1 MRINMPLTGREC
13 LYPADQRL
21 VSTTDTTGKITY
33 CNDEFIAVSGFTREQ
48 LIGSPHNLVRHPD
61 MPAPVFEQMWAYLKA
76 GKSWMG
82 IVKNRCQNGDH
93 YWVNAYVTPI
103 LENGRVVGYESV
115 RVRPDADQVRRATAL
130 YARLNQ
136 GRAAASLGERVGV
149 AARFLLLPLLG
160 ATLGPLLYL
169 SGAGGWGVA
178 LPVLLS
184 LAQTAATMRFVK
196 RAMRRVALAA
206 PKAFDS
212 ELVARTYSD
221 DTGAVSRLQLA
232 MISEGAR
239 IRTALGLLGDYATR
253 TASQASQNGQLVQQ
267 AEQALQAQRVEADM
281 AATAMHEMAASI
293 NQVAVHVQQT
303 AEEARQV
310 NQLSIDGTRQAQ
322 QSRAVVEKL
331 AHTVDGISA
340 SVAGLASEAQSIQQA
355 ANMIRAIAEQT
366 NLLALNAAIE
376 AARAG
381 EQGRGFAVV
390 ADEVRALASKTQEST
405 TTIQGIIASLQDVAG
420 RAVQIA
426 HQGSEEA
433 RAGVARV
440 VETEQALGGITVA
453 IERIHQMS
461 EQMASAA
468 EQQNVVAE
476 DVSRQISNISTAA
489 EQNAAVT
496 ARSAHLGGE
505 LEATA
510 HALHALVARFDT

>member
-1 MRINMPLTGREC
+1 MRINMPLSGRESIF
-13 LYPADQRL
+13 PADQRL
-21 VSTTDTTGKITY
+21 ISTTDTQSRITY
-33 CNDEFIAVSGFTREQ
+33 CNDEFVAVSGFTREQ
-48 LIGSPHNLVRHPD
+48 LIGSSHNLVRHPD
-61 MPAPVFEQMWAYLKA
+61 MPAQVFEQMWEYLKA

-82 IVKNRCQNGDH
+82 IVKNRCSNGDH

-103 LENGRVVGYESV
+103 LEQGRVVGYESV
-115 RVRPDADQVRRATAL
+115 RVKPDADQIRRAAAL
-130 YARLNQ
+130 YTRLNQ
-136 GRAAASLGERVGV
+136 GRSAASLGERLGV

-160 ATLGPLLYL
+160 AVLGPVLFINGHGGLGVSLL
-169 SGAGGWGVA
+169 
-178 LPVLLS
+178 VLLS
-184 LAQTAATMRFVK
+184 LGQTVATMSFVK

-206 PKAFDS
+206 PKAFAS
-212 ELVARTYSD
+212 ELVARTYTD

-239 IRTALGLLGDYATR
+239 IRTALGLLGDQATR

-281 AATAMHEMAASI
+281 AATAMHQMAASI

-310 NQLSIDGTRQAQ
+310 SQLSLAGSRQAQ

-331 AHTVDGISA
+331 AHTVDSISA
-340 SVAGLASEAQSIQQA
+340 SVAGLAGEAQSIQQA

-405 TTIQGIIASLQDVAG
+405 QVIQRIIASLQTVAWQ
-420 RAVQIA
+420 AVQIA
-426 HQGSEEA
+426 RQGSDEA
-433 RAGVARV
+433 RAGVERV
-440 VETEQALGGITVA
+440 VETELALDGITAAV
-453 IERIHQMS
+453 ERIHQMA

-476 DVSRQISNISTAA
+476 DVSRQISNISTAS
-489 EQNAAVT
+489 EQNAEVT

-510 HALHALVARFDT
+510 HSLHALVARFNT